1 MQQFREGF
9 GMSKV
14 FGRFCVLQGAYW
26 SFQAAVPGFLSA
38 YMLSRGMQASLLG
51 LLLAANLLAAFLGA
65 MFWGRWID
73 RHQASRRFYLMA
85 NGSALVLGMVCYAF
99 AGQPVILFAVYP
111 LFGFMN
117 GPIATALDAWVLASF
132 PEKPELGPR
141 ARSFATGSYAVVM
154 LVIGMLVVRAGYWVL
169 PVAGCLFLAVSIGT
183 ACLQPEIKH
192 VDVPSPLENRKE
204 RCSAKELLRNGKY
217 MLLTA
222 AVLFSG
228 LATAPINNMKVLV
241 FSSVGGDVSFL
252 GWDSFIGCMIQLP
265 FLVFAFRLRKI
276 RAQQRLILGIA
287 AALGYALMVAKAT
300 SPAMVI
306 MGTALC
312 NVSFGLK
319 YPAMREL
326 TESWVRP
333 GLRNTAHSVIDTAY
347 GSLAGMI
354 SSAWS
359 GVVMEQAGTQVLGLL
374 CAGLAAAAVMI
385 SLTLMMKR
393 RPAEQICCKAA

>member
-1 MQQFREGF
+1 M
-9 GMSKV
+9 KNV
-14 FGRFCVLQGAYW
+14 FARFCVLQGAYW

-38 YMLSRGMQASLLG
+38 YMLSRGMQASVLG
-51 LLLAANLLAAFLGA
+51 LLLAVNLLTAFLGA

-73 RHQASRRFYLMA
+73 RHQASRRFFLTA
-85 NGSALVLGMVCYAF
+85 NAGALALGLLYWAF
-99 AGQPVILFAVYP
+99 AGRPAVLFVVYP

-117 GPIATALDAWVLASF
+117 GPIATGLDAWVLAAF
-132 PEKPELGPR
+132 PGKPELGPR

-154 LVIGMLVVRAGYWVL
+154 LVMGLLVAKVGYRVM
-169 PVAGCLFLAVSIGT
+169 PVAGALFLTVSIGT
-183 ACLQPEIKH
+183 ALLQPEI
-192 VDVPSPLENRKE
+192 SPAKPQAVQEPKKGS
-204 RCSAKELLRNGKY
+204 SANELMRNGRY
-217 MLLTA
+217 VLMTA
-222 AVLFSG
+222 AVFLAG
-228 LATAPINNMKVLV
+228 LASAPINNMKVPV

-265 FLVFAFRLRKI
+265 FLVFAFRLVRV
-276 RAQQRLILGIA
+276 RAERRLVLGIM
-287 AALGYALMVAKAT
+287 AALGYALLVAAAT

-326 TESWVRP
+326 TEKWVRP
-333 GLRNTAHSVIDTAY
+333 ELRNTAHSVIDTAY

-359 GVVMEQAGTQVLGLL
+359 GVVMERAGTLVLGLL
-374 CAGLAAAAVMI
+374 CAGLAAAAVLL
-385 SLTLMMKR
+385 SLGLLARKRVSAMKVCHR
-393 RPAEQICCKAA
+393 AA

>member
-1 MQQFREGF
+1 MG
-9 GMSKV
+9 KV
-14 FGRFCVLQGAYW
+14 FRRFCILQGAYW

-38 YMLSRGMQASLLG
+38 YMLSRGMQASMLG

-73 RHQASRRFYLMA
+73 RHQASRRFFLMA
-85 NGSALVLGMVCYAF
+85 NASALALGLVCYAF
-99 AGQPVILFAVYP
+99 AGQPAVLFVVYP

-132 PEKPELGPR
+132 PQRPELGPK

-154 LVIGMLVVRAGYWVL
+154 LVIGILVARVGYWVL
-169 PVAGCLFLAVSIGT
+169 PIAGALFLAVSIGT
-183 ACLQPEIKH
+183 ACLQPEIRH
-192 VDVPSPLENRKE
+192 MVVLSGSENQKE
-204 RCSAKELLRNGKY
+204 HSSAKELLHNGKY
-217 MLLTA
+217 VLLTA

-228 LATAPINNMKVLV
+228 LAATPINNMKVLV

-265 FLVFAFRLRKI
+265 FLIFAFRLRKI
-276 RAQQRLILGIA
+276 RAEQRLILGVA
-287 AALGYALMVAKAT
+287 AALGYAVMVAKAT

-306 MGTALC
+306 AGTALC
-312 NVSFGLK
+312 NISFGLK
-319 YPAMREL
+319 YPSMREL

-359 GVVMEQAGTQVLGLL
+359 GVVMEQAGTQVMGLL
-374 CAGLAAAAVMI
+374 CAGLATIAVLI
-385 SLTLMMKR
+385 GIILLMKKQQ
-393 RPAEQICCKAA
+393 PATEICCKAA

>member
-1 MQQFREGF
+1 MK
-9 GMSKV
+9 KV
-14 FGRFCVLQGAYW
+14 FYRFCILQGAYW

-38 YMLSRGMQASLLG
+38 YILSRGMQASVLG
-51 LLLAANLLAAFLGA
+51 LLLAAGLLAAFLGA
-65 MFWGRWID
+65 LFWGRWID
-73 RHQASRRFYLMA
+73 RHQASRRFFLVA
-85 NGSALVLGMVCYAF
+85 NVSALVLGLVCYAF
-99 AGQPVILFAVYP
+99 AGNPAVLFVVYP
-111 LFGFMN
+111 IFGFMN

-132 PEKPELGPR
+132 PGKAELGPK
-141 ARSFATGSYAVVM
+141 ARSYATGSYAVVM
-154 LVIGMLVVRAGYWVL
+154 LVVGILVVRAGYWVM
-169 PVAGCLFLAVSIGT
+169 PVAGILFLSVSIGT
-183 ACLQPEIKH
+183 ALLQPEVKH
-192 VDVPSPLENRKE
+192 ADIPSVSESRKE
-204 RCSAKELLRNGKY
+204 RSGIKELLRNGKFI
-217 MLLTA
+217 LLTA

-228 LATAPINNMKVLV
+228 LAMAPINNMKVLV

-265 FLVFAFRLRKI
+265 FLVFAFRLRRI
-276 RAQQRLILGIA
+276 RAEQRLILGIV
-287 AALGYALMVAKAT
+287 AALGYTLMVAKAT

-326 TESWVRP
+326 TESWVSP

-359 GVVMEQAGTQVLGLL
+359 GVVMEQAGTQMMGLL
-374 CAGLAAAAVMI
+374 CAGLAATAAMI
-385 SLTLMMKR
+385 SLALLVKKQTAIK
-393 RPAEQICCKAA
+393 EICCKAAQV